1 MNILKNFEAVFV
13 VALGVAACASF
24 LNQSPDELTA
34 ASQQTP
40 GASVATPSRMAVV
53 TVAGKRMSVHWKTN
67 AGWRNRASSQA
78 AAFDRQRPPARAAI
92 TAGAL
97 RAHVTSPFGNVRRF
111 PPNLFQL

>member
-53 TVAGKRMSVHWKTN
+53 TVAGKRMSAMEK
-67 AGWRNRASSQA
+67 
-78 AAFDRQRPPARAAI
+78 QRS
-92 TAGAL
+92 L
-97 RAHVTSPFGNVRRF
+97 EDERR
-111 PPNLFQL
+111 LAKQGIVSGSRI